1 VSTEEPCES
10 ACGITETI
18 WRRASLGKSLRSLD
32 AQARPI
38 PRRIIDSIAAII
50 VGLLLFWARRLTPNR
65 AGGLVELRSR
75 TSCPRTLQNWWIPR
89 GFSVTSLS
97 FCSPFWRCLPL
108 AVEATHLAGDLPRY
122 KSTID
127 AKISSFRTTV
137 ATGGPLARAAAML
150 EDFGR
155 EISKPVAEGMNALS
169 KTQSPEQ
176 AKEPVPVEVRQAP
189 VGPFE
194 RLSEKTRFI

>member
-1 VSTEEPCES
+1 MSTEEPCES

-137 ATGGPLARAAAML
+137 ATGGPLARARRSKL
-150 EDFGR
+150 GR
-155 EISKPVAEGMNALS
+155 PNFM
-169 KTQSPEQ
+169 P
-176 AKEPVPVEVRQAP
+176 
-189 VGPFE
+189 
-194 RLSEKTRFI
+194 